1 MTDDEFDH
9 WCKQQQLTAQTL
21 LLIAAIRAA
30 PPSRRVQGRAKNV
43 SGVYPSRKM
52 GQTIQFESH
61 TVELWAIYQMEHDP
75 QVLEFY
81 DQPPPFK
88 IQYQNQNGRK
98 IGHYHT
104 PDFFVLRLSGAAWEE
119 WKTETELKR
128 LAQKY
133 PSRYQKTETGHWHC
147 PPGEAYAA
155 SYGLKYHVRTDTELN
170 PIFTQNL
177 MFLEDYFRF
186 TANIPHFIT
195 EQILAAV
202 QATPG
207 TTIAATLTSIPGV
220 RANDIYAMIA
230 TEQVYVDLYAVPLV
244 EHWRVQLWAD
254 QQTHT
259 AHTHLAIETT
269 GHKQIPSPTTLLP
282 NTLLVWDAQLWT
294 LVNLGEKA
302 TTLLPEVGQP
312 MQLPTAFFLQLFDSG
327 TINIHTSE
335 THATINSRVRELM
348 DTASPSDLLS
358 ANRRFHLVQAYF
370 QHRTDIYKDIPQST
384 LSRWV
389 KQFREAEATFGC
401 GYVGLLPRTAS
412 RGNRQPKAPT
422 DASIL
427 LDQFITEHFETPRQ
441 APAASVYRAYTR
453 ACCAANIP
461 PLSQR
466 TFYTRLKK
474 RPIHEQTLKRQGA
487 KAAYATEA
495 IVLELVK
502 TTPRHGDRPFAICHL
517 DHTQLDIELRSQVTG
532 RNLGR
537 PWLTLLIDAYS
548 RRILAV
554 YLTFDPPSYR
564 SCMMALRL
572 CVQRFGRFPQSVVV
586 DGGKEFHSVYF
597 DTLLAR
603 YHCIKKTRPG
613 AKPRFG
619 SVVERLFGTTNTEF
633 IFNLLGNTQASKQ
646 PRQLTKV
653 VDPKQLAVWTLADLY
668 TYLSEWAY
676 TIYDISVHDTLG
688 ETPLQVYTD
697 AIVATGERE
706 HRHIAYNEDFLM
718 ATRPSTP
725 KGNAKVQPGQG
736 IKVNYLYYWND
747 AFRNPVVEKTKV
759 SVRYDP
765 FDMGVAYA
773 YLEGR
778 WVKCISQYYSTF
790 AGRTEK
796 EVLLAAQEIRQQDK
810 RNAVSTNISAK
821 RLADFIA
828 AVQEHEI
835 LLMQRLR
842 DLEAVG
848 VLENLTPNKEG
859 VPQFPRVSIL
869 EPTMEPH
876 SQDDEQLPALQN
888 NVELLDITRLPM
900 DLTFYNVL
908 LHAPNIKPNYL

>member
-1 MTDDEFDH
+1 MTEDEFDH
-9 WCKQQQLTAQTL
+9 WCRQQQLTASCKD
-21 LLIAAIRAA
+21 LIAAIRAA

-104 PDFFVLRLSGAAWEE
+104 PDFFVLRPSGAAWEE

-155 SYGLKYHVRTDTELN
+155 SFGLKYHVRTDTELN

-186 TANIPHFIT
+186 SANIPHSIT
-195 EQILAAV
+195 EQISSAV

-207 TTIAATLTSIPGV
+207 TTIAATLASIPGV

-254 QQTHT
+254 QQTYT
-259 AHTHLAIETT
+259 AHTHLAIGAI
-269 GHKQIPSPTTLLP
+269 GHHQQIISPTTLLP

-294 LVNLGEKA
+294 LVNLGEKT

-327 TINIHTSE
+327 TIKIHTSE
-335 THATINSRVRELM
+335 THATINEKVRELM
-348 DTASPSDLLS
+348 DAASPTDLQR
-358 ANRRFHLVQAYF
+358 ANHRFHLVQAYF

-389 KQFREAEATFGC
+389 KQFREAEASFGC

-422 DASIL
+422 DASQL

-453 ACCAANIP
+453 ACERANIP

-487 KAAYATEA
+487 KAAYATEP
-495 IVLELVK
+495 IVLELAK

-554 YLTFDPPSYR
+554 YLTFDSPSYR

-613 AKPRFG
+613 GKPRFG

-668 TYLSEWAY
+668 TYLCEWAY
-676 TIYDISVHDTLG
+676 TIYDTSVHDSLG

-706 HRHIAYNEDFLM
+706 HRRIAYNEDFLM

-828 AVQEHEI
+828 AVQEHET

-848 VLENLTPNKEG
+848 VLENLTPNTLC
-859 VPQFPRVSIL
+859 VPQFPRVNTL
-869 EPTMEPH
+869 EPEMSAH
-876 SQDDEQLPALQN
+876 SQDDEPLPPLQN
-888 NVELLDITRLPM
+888 NVELLDLTQLPI
-900 DLTFYNVL
+900 LGEYR
-908 LHAPNIKPNYL
+908 

>member
-1 MTDDEFDH
+1 M
-9 WCKQQQLTAQTL
+9 
-21 LLIAAIRAA
+21 
-30 PPSRRVQGRAKNV
+30 
-43 SGVYPSRKM
+43 
-52 GQTIQFESH
+52 
-61 TVELWAIYQMEHDP
+61 
-75 QVLEFY
+75 
-81 DQPPPFK
+81 
-88 IQYQNQNGRK
+88 
-98 IGHYHT
+98 
-104 PDFFVLRLSGAAWEE
+104 
-119 WKTETELKR
+119 
-128 LAQKY
+128 
-133 PSRYQKTETGHWHC
+133 
-147 PPGEAYAA
+147 
-155 SYGLKYHVRTDTELN
+155 
-170 PIFTQNL
+170 
-177 MFLEDYFRF
+177 
-186 TANIPHFIT
+186 
-195 EQILAAV
+195 
-202 QATPG
+202 
-207 TTIAATLTSIPGV
+207 
-220 RANDIYAMIA
+220 
-230 TEQVYVDLYAVPLV
+230 
-244 EHWRVQLWAD
+244 
-254 QQTHT
+254 
-259 AHTHLAIETT
+259 
-269 GHKQIPSPTTLLP
+269 P
-282 NTLLVWDAQLWT
+282 NTLLVWDSQLWT
-294 LVNLGEKA
+294 LVNLGETT

-312 MQLPTAFFLQLFDSG
+312 MQLPTAFFLQLFDSS
-327 TINIHTSE
+327 TINILTSE
-335 THATINSRVRELM
+335 KQTTINERVRELM
-348 DTASPSDLLS
+348 DAASPADLQR

-370 QHRTDIYKDIPQST
+370 QHHTDIGKDIPQST

-389 KQFREAEATFGC
+389 KQFREASATFGC
-401 GYVGLLPRTAS
+401 GYVGLLPRTNN
-412 RGNRQPKAPT
+412 RGNRLPKAPT
-422 DASIL
+422 DASVL
-427 LDQFITEHFETPRQ
+427 LDKFITEHFETPRQ

-453 ACCAANIP
+453 ACERANIP

-474 RPIHEQTLKRQGA
+474 RPIYEQTLKRQGA
-487 KAAYATEA
+487 KAAYPTEP
-495 IVLELVK
+495 IVLELAK

-517 DHTQLDIELRSQVTG
+517 DHTQLDIELRSKVSG

-572 CVQRFGRFPQSVVV
+572 CIQRFGRFPQSVVV

-597 DTLLAR
+597 DTLLAW

-668 TYLSEWAY
+668 TYLCEWAY
-676 TIYDISVHDTLG
+676 TIYDTSVHDSLG

-697 AIVATGERE
+697 AIAATGERE
-706 HRHIAYNEDFLM
+706 HRRIAYNEDFLM

-778 WVKCISQYYSTF
+778 WVKCISQYYNTF

-828 AVQEHEI
+828 AVQEHET

-859 VPQFPRVSIL
+859 VPQFPTVSIP
-869 EPTMEPH
+869 EPAMEAH
-876 SQDDEQLPALQN
+876 SQDDEQLPALSQ
-888 NVELLDITRLPM
+888 NVELLDLTRLPI
-900 DLTFYNVL
+900 LREYR
-908 LHAPNIKPNYL
+908 

>member
-1 MTDDEFDH
+1 MNSDEFDY
-9 WCKQQQLTAQTL
+9 WCVQQQLTVQSKD
-21 LLIAAIRAA
+21 LIATIRAA

-61 TVELWAIYQMEHDP
+61 TVELWAIYQMEHDSE
-75 QVLEFY
+75 VLEFY

-88 IQYQNQNGRK
+88 IQYQNKTGRK

-104 PDFFVLRLSGAAWEE
+104 PDFFVLRTTGAAWEE
-119 WKTETELKR
+119 WKPETELNR

-133 PSRYQKTETGHWHC
+133 PGRYQKTETGDWHC
-147 PPGEAYAA
+147 PPGVAHAE
-155 SYGLKYHVRTDTELN
+155 SFGLKYHVRTDTELH

-186 TANIPHFIT
+186 PYIVPFSIT
-195 EQILAAV
+195 EQIHSAV
-202 QATPG
+202 QANPG
-207 TTIAATLTSIPGV
+207 TTIAATLASIPGV

-230 TEQVYVDLYAVPLV
+230 TEQLYVNLYAVPLV

-254 QQTHT
+254 GQTHT
-259 AHTHLAIETT
+259 AYTHLALLTT
-269 GHKQIPSPTTLLP
+269 QHHREIISPTTLLP
-282 NTLLVWDAQLWT
+282 NTLLVWDSQLWT
-294 LVNLGEKA
+294 LVNLGETT

-312 MQLPTAFFLQLFDSG
+312 MELPTAFFLQLFDSG

-335 THATINSRVRELM
+335 KQATINEGVRELM
-348 DTASPSDLLS
+348 DAASPADLQK

-370 QHRTDIYKDIPQST
+370 QHHTEIYKDIPQST

-401 GYVGLLPRTAS
+401 GYVGLLPRTSS

-422 DASIL
+422 DASLL
-427 LDQFITEHFETPRQ
+427 LDKFITEHFETPRQ

-453 ACCAANIP
+453 ACCSANIQ
-461 PLSQR
+461 PLSER

-474 RPIHEQTLKRQGA
+474 RPTHEQTLKRQGA
-487 KAAYATEA
+487 KAAYPTEP
-495 IVLELVK
+495 IVLELAK
-502 TTPRHGDRPFAICHL
+502 TTPRHGDRPFAICHI
-517 DHTQLDIELRSQVTG
+517 DHTQLDIELRSQATG

-548 RRILAV
+548 RRIMSV

-564 SCMMALRL
+564 SCMMALRS
-572 CVQRFGRFPQSVVV
+572 CVQRFGRFPGAVVV

-613 AKPRFG
+613 GKPRFG

-633 IFNLLGNTQASKQ
+633 VFNLLGNTQASKQ

-653 VDPKQLAVWTLADLY
+653 VDPKHQAVWTLADLY
-668 TYLSEWAY
+668 TYLTEWAY
-676 TIYDISVHDTLG
+676 QVYDNLEHDSLG
-688 ETPLQVYTD
+688 TTPLQVYTD
-697 AIVATGERE
+697 SLATTGERE
-706 HRHIAYNEDFLM
+706 HRRIAYNEDFLM

-725 KGNAKVQPGQG
+725 KGNALVQPGQG

-747 AFRNPVVEKTKV
+747 TFRSPIVEKTKV
-759 SVRYDP
+759 PVRYDP

-790 AGRTEK
+790 VGRTEK
-796 EVLLAAQEIRQQDK
+796 EVLLAAQEIRQKDK

-828 AVQEHEI
+828 AVQEHET

-842 DLEAVG
+842 DLEALG
-848 VLENLTPNKEG
+848 VLENLTLNNSG
-859 VPQFPRVSIL
+859 VPQFSQINVPL
-869 EPTMEPH
+869 PEFEPNSKDGLP
-876 SQDDEQLPALQN
+876 DPALSQ
-888 NVELLDITRLPM
+888 NVELLDVTRLPI
-900 DLTFYNVL
+900 LGEYR
-908 LHAPNIKPNYL
+908 